1 MKHFISLGIVVFINI
16 NFLIAAGFNL
26 VWTPKTDI
34 VLPSEITVYT
44 TSTSLNGRAFK
55 AWYAIADLSTG
66 NIELRSILSS
76 TRKTPSAFVNDYG
89 NDAYVCTNGGYFDTS
104 TSASSSYSLVIDQ
117 GSVKAGNISAVTR
130 SGQSYYPTRGALG
143 VDKDQHPAIGWSY
156 SVSGIPWLY
165 PVPSPNVEGASPQA
179 QPGTTFPAG
188 GTAWS
193 IYSAIGGAPVLLKN
207 GINQINNYTTNYELL
222 QSDIFGSGVLAPRTA
237 IGYTGAGKIV
247 LLVCDGRQTTSQGA
261 TLDELAQI
269 MSELGC
275 TDALNLDGG
284 GSTAMITGGTCVNN
298 PSDGS
303 QRAVASAVMF
313 TKRQKELKFN
323 ELWNITETS
332 GGYTAASTADNPNWT
347 YASTYGRAIAA
358 YGNYVFVPIRSDGSK
373 QTVTGVR
380 VINADT
386 GKWLQNLSMNNVSG
400 GTHVISCAE
409 STTDGKIL
417 VSNLTT
423 NASTDPFKIYMYDA
437 NNLVA
442 NPVVL
447 LSFSGNASTG
457 TNIRLGDTFTYEG
470 SITNG
475 KIRVALSNTGTAKA
489 AQYFVWNVQNGA
501 VVDVNP
507 TIVNLYNANGTSYTT
522 ALGGFPRVY
531 AAGPDSVWIKGNGYR
546 PILFVNNKY
555 AGVVGTALMNNC
567 GNAALPFTYQGRKY
581 LAVPDYTS
589 NSYTGQKAVLI
600 DVTSNVS
607 GSLAAQAS
615 AVLGT
620 SANLNGTD
628 GVAVL
633 QYSNGLKLFYLSAS
647 EGVVAYTI
655 GNPPVDVTTGMIGR
669 NTILVDCVAYV
680 AADQSTINFTKEIRE
695 AALFSSTG
703 QIIKTTSNQQM
714 EVSGMS
720 GIFLIRI
727 TDKAGHQCSQK
738 IILP

>member
-1 MKHFISLGIVVFINI
+1 MKHFIFLGIAIFVST
-16 NFLIAAGFNL
+16 NFLISAGLDL
-26 VWTPKTDI
+26 VWVPKTD
-34 VLPSEITVYT
+34 VALPAEIAVYT
-44 TSTSLNGRAFK
+44 TSATLNGRAFK
-55 AWYAIADLSTG
+55 AWYAIADMSTG
-66 NIELRSILSS
+66 NIELRSILST
-76 TRKTPSAFVNDYG
+76 TRKTPSAFVTDYG
-89 NDAYVCTNGGYFDTS
+89 NDACVCTNGGYFDTS
-104 TSASSSYSLVIDQ
+104 TSTSSSYSLVVDQ
-117 GSVKAGNISAVTR
+117 GSVKAGNIAAVTR

-143 VDKDQHPAIGWSY
+143 VDKDQHPSIGWSY
-156 SVSGIPWLY
+156 SLSGIPWLY
-165 PVPSPNVEGASPQA
+165 PAPSPNVEGASPQA
-179 QPGTTFPAG
+179 QPGTTFPVG
-188 GTAWS
+188 GSAWN

-207 GINQINNYTTNYELL
+207 GINQINNYATNYELL

-237 IGYTGAGKIV
+237 IGYTGSGKIV
-247 LLVCDGRQTTSQGA
+247 LLVCDGRQVTSQGA

-313 TKRQKELKFN
+313 AKRQKELTLN

-358 YGNYVFVPIRSDGSK
+358 YGDYIFVPIRSDGSK
-373 QTVTGVR
+373 QTVTAVR

-409 STTDGKIL
+409 STSDGKIL

-437 NNLVA
+437 NDLSA

-457 TNIRLGDTFTYEG
+457 TAIRLGDTFTFEG
-470 SITNG
+470 SINNG
-475 KIRVALSNTGTAKA
+475 RIRIALSNTSTSKA

-501 VVDVNP
+501 VTDVNP

-531 AAGPDSVWIKGNGYR
+531 AAGADSVWIKGSGYR
-546 PILFVNNKY
+546 PVLFVNNKY
-555 AGVVGTALMNNC
+555 AGVVGTSLMNNC
-567 GNAALPFTYQGRKY
+567 GNAALPLTYQERKY
-581 LAVPDYTS
+581 LAVPDYSS

-600 DVTSNVS
+600 DVTSNIS

-615 AVLGT
+615 SVLGT
-620 SANLNGTD
+620 SANVNGTD

-633 QYSNGLKLFYLSAS
+633 KYSNGLKLFYLSAS
-647 EGVVAYTI
+647 EGVAAYTI
-655 GNPPVDVTTGMIGR
+655 GNPPVDVSTGMTDQHLKSD
-669 NTILVDCVAYV
+669 NCVANV
-680 AADQSTINFTKEIRE
+680 ISDQSVVKFNKEIRE
-695 AALFSSTG
+695 ATLFSSTG
-703 QIIKTTSNQQM
+703 QIIKTTKNQQM

-727 TDKAGHQCSQK
+727 TDKAGNHYSQK